1 MLEEL
6 YINNFVLI
14 DDMNLQFSAG
24 VNVLSGETGAG
35 KSIII
40 DALGVLL
47 GDRIN
52 VDLIKDGSRRAIIEG
67 VFDVGG
73 NQDAL
78 TFLSQQGLSEEQE
91 AGKVILSREIHPGGK
106 SGARINRRP
115 VNVATLKAFTS
126 SLVDIHLQDDR
137 QNIMKPVYYVDY
149 LDGFAGNIE
158 EILTAVASKYRQ
170 LQLRQKHLQELQ
182 QSLQTRH
189 QRLDYLEFQI
199 REIESARLRE
209 GEEEELSLKRDRIRN
224 AERLIRG
231 SNLLLELLYSSGEA
245 PSAHDQIAT
254 GLNEVMHLRS
264 DTFFA
269 SLAEPL
275 ENIYYSLQEVSGRLA
290 DFKATLD
297 FEPSELEEAEN
308 RLYTIGRLKTKY
320 GAGVEEILAYLDEL
334 RREKESLL
342 ESEDRLEQVKR
353 EVAQTWDD
361 YTRSAELLS
370 QHRSAAA
377 VLLAQKVRTELVD
390 LNMPNIGFEIRLS
403 RRESPGIKGM
413 DDVEFLISPN
423 PGEDLKPVNR
433 IASGGEISRFIL
445 ALKTALADVYKM
457 PTLIFDEIDVG
468 LGGEALNSVARK
480 LGELARDHQLILVTH
495 SPQVASY
502 GDHNLTVEKTV
513 TDGQTYTRVRH
524 LDAEGKLLEIAR
536 MMAGEGYS
544 QLTLDH
550 AREMVASAQAQRKK

>member
-14 DDMNLQFSAG
+14 DDMNLQFSTG

-67 VFDVGG
+67 VFNVGG
-73 NQDAL
+73 NHDAL
-78 TFLSQQGLSEEQE
+78 TFLSQQGLTEEQE
-91 AGKVILSREIHPGGK
+91 PGKVILSREIQPGSK

-115 VNVATLKAFTS
+115 VTVSTLKAFAS

-137 QNIMKPVYYVDY
+137 QNIIKPVYYIDY

-158 EILTAVASKYRQ
+158 EILTLVASKYHQ
-170 LQLRQKHLQELQ
+170 LQLRQKQLLELQ

-189 QRLDYLEFQI
+189 QRLDYLDFQI
-199 REIESARLRE
+199 REIESARLRQ
-209 GEEEELSLKRDRIRN
+209 GEEEELSVKRDRIKN

-231 SNLLLELLYSSGEA
+231 SNLLLELLYNSGEE
-245 PSAHDQIAT
+245 PSAHDQLAT

-264 DTFFA
+264 DAFFA
-269 SLAEPL
+269 SLTEPL
-275 ENIYYSLQEVSGRLA
+275 ENIYYSLQEISDRIA
-290 DFKATLD
+290 DFKDTLD

-308 RLYTIGRLKTKY
+308 RIYNIGRLKTKY
-320 GAGVEEILAYLDEL
+320 GASVEDILTYLDGL
-334 RREKESLL
+334 RREKDSLL
-342 ESEDRLEQVKR
+342 ESEDRLEQVKQ

-361 YTRSAELLS
+361 YVLSAEMLS
-370 QHRSAAA
+370 QHRSTAA
-377 VLLAQKVRTELVD
+377 VLLAQKVRVELAD

-445 ALKTALADVYKM
+445 ALKTALAGVYKI

-480 LGELARDHQLILVTH
+480 LGELAHEHQLILVTH

-513 TDGQTYTRVRH
+513 TDGQTYTRVKH
-524 LDAEGKLLEIAR
+524 LDAEGKLIEIAR
-536 MMAGEGYS
+536 MMAGDGYS

-550 AREMVASAQAQRKK
+550 AREMIASAQAQKHK